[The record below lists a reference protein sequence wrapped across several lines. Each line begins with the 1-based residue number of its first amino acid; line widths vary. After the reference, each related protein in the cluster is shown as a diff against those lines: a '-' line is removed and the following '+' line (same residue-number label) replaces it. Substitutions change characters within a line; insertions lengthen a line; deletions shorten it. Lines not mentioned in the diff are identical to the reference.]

1 VIKSFG
7 LQACATLGTVNK
19 DQAKQLKEVGLDY
32 YNHNLDTS
40 KEYYKKIITTRTYQ
54 DRLDTLD
61 NIQDADINVC
71 CGGIIGMGENREDRI
86 NLLVELS
93 KLKNPPKSIPIN
105 LLVPIKGTPLENVTK
120 LDAIEFIRMIATTRI
135 IFYKSVIRLSAG
147 RDGMS
152 EEMQALCF
160 FAGANSIFYGEKL
173 LTTNN
178 SSANRD
184 LDFLNKLGLNAQNY

>member
-1 VIKSFG
+1 MEIKELVS
-7 LQACATLGTVNK
+7 
-19 DQAKQLKEVGLDY
+19 Y
-32 YNHNLDTS
+32 YLNESS
-40 KEYYKKIITTRTYQ
+40 K
-54 DRLDTLD
+54 TLD
-61 NIQDADINVC
+61 VTFRTTLDSEDEI
-71 CGGIIGMGENREDRI
+71 REDRI

-120 LDAIEFIRMIATTRI
+120 LDGIEFIRMIATTRI

>member
-120 LDAIEFIRMIATTRI
+120 LDAIEFIRMIATTRV

-184 LDFLNKLGLNAQNY
+184 LDFLNKLGLNA